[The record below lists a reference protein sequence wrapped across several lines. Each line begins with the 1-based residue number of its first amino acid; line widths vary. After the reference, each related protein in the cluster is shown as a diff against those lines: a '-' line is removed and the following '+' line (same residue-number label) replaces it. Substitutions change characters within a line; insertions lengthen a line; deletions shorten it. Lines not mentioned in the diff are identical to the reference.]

1 MFITSTELKKNM
13 GRYLKLELFRTKYLS
28 KKPGKKGWEKY
39 EDAVMIEGA
48 VRIEADFIMTRNIN
62 DYKKSPDPVILT
74 EDFILALEKN

>member
-13 GRYLKLELFRTKYLS
+13 GRYLKLALFRTKYLS

-39 EDAVMIEGA
+39 EDAVMIESA

-62 DYKKSPDPVILT
+62 DYKKSPDPVILP